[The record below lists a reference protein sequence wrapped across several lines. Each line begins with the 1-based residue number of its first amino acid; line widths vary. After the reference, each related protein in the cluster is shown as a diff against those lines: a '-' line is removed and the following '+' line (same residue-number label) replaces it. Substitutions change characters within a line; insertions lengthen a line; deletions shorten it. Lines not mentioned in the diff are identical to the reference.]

1 MRPFFFTSSIT
12 TQRYRLNQSQLLPV
26 IWIKSVEAAAR
37 DTLINTFARIGDR
50 SWVERPI
57 NHCFI

>member
-1 MRPFFFTSSIT
+1 MR
-12 TQRYRLNQSQLLPV
+12 V
-26 IWIKSVEAAAR
+26 IWIKSVDAAAR
-37 DTLINTFARIGDR
+37 DTLINTFARIGDG